1 MAEELNEIES
11 FDEDANTCRIW
22 FLEGSDA
29 KPLASTWKCSGS
41 LKYVHIE
48 WLRWW
53 MSSKRT
59 MKETDQSVIYSWKS
73 FECELCK
80 TLYSESAKQKYCLIN
95 YESPFSS
102 YIALECSNSNNANNV
117 FVLNLNNNKTQFKIG
132 RGHDSD
138 IRISDISVSRLH
150 AMIHRDGKDFILK
163 DNNSKFGS
171 LVCIRKPLLLSDYS
185 SIHLQLGRTLFQ
197 IYMGEKPDW
206 SLNGCFWINQ
216 GTMVSK
222 PKKIKYLSCSEAPD
236 AFIPNE
242 FMPYL
247 KKEISQMKIRSK
259 IKLLKQMPKKIE
271 DKEIIEKIQDE
282 AIQTNS
288 NIKPI
293 ES

>member
-1 MAEELNEIES
+1 
-11 FDEDANTCRIW
+11 
-22 FLEGSDA
+22 
-29 KPLASTWKCSGS
+29 
-41 LKYVHIE
+41 
-48 WLRWW
+48 
-53 MSSKRT
+53 

-73 FECELCK
+73 IECELCK

-132 RGHDSD
+132 RGHDND

-259 IKLLKQMPKKIE
+259 IKLLKQIPKKIE
-271 DKEIIEKIQDE
+271 DKEIIEKVQDE
-282 AIQTNS
+282 PIQTNS